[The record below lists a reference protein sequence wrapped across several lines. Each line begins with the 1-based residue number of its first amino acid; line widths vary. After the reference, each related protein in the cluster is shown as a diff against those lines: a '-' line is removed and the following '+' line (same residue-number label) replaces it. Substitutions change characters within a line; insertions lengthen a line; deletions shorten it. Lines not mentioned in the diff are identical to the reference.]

1 MKALH
6 FLRVVCLA
14 VVASAPIVWVQF
26 GADPFLDLI
35 RYGTGSPHDRYSVE
49 LKWGRLGGTEAAQAW
64 LAAADA
70 AVASAPLTTLPVT
83 RAIEVGED
91 VDAVAYALPLK
102 RGQRLVID
110 ISQLESWGAASA
122 GSATPFVDLFE
133 RSESGV
139 RRVAHAA
146 QGSVTLTFDTD
157 RDGTY
162 VIRWQ
167 SPLAADAAAIPVAMK
182 TEPTLLL
189 PVKQANRRSIGSVYG
204 DPRDGGRRDHHGV
217 DIFAK
222 RGTPVV
228 AAAGGI
234 VTRVGTNGL
243 GGKVVWISRP
253 FHGESHYYAHLDEQ
267 LVTVGTRVEEGDVIG
282 LVGNTG
288 NARSTPPHLHF
299 GIYTASGAVDPLPY
313 LAS

>member
-1 MKALH
+1 MKILH

-14 VVASAPIVWVQF
+14 VVAAAPIVWVQF
-26 GADPFLDLI
+26 GADPFTDLV
-35 RYGTGSPHDRYSVE
+35 RYTSGSPHDRYAVA
-49 LKWGRLGGTEAAQAW
+49 LKWGKQGGTTSAQQW
-64 LAAADA
+64 LA
-70 AVASAPLTTLPVT
+70 SAETAIGSAETLAKLPAT
-83 RAIEVGED
+83 RAIDFATGD
-91 VDAVAYALPLK
+91 RAAAYAVTLK
-102 RGQRLVID
+102 RGQRYIVD
-110 ISQLESWGAASA
+110 ASRA
-122 GSATPFVDLFE
+122 GVFVDLFE
-133 RSESGV
+133 RGESGA
-139 RRVAHAA
+139 RRVAHAPE
-146 QGSVTLTFDTD
+146 GSVTMAFEAD

-162 VIRWQ
+162 VVRLQ
-167 SPLAADAAAIPVAMK
+167 PALDVVPETLALEMR
-182 TEPTLLL
+182 TEPTLRV
-189 PVKQANRRSIGSVYG
+189 PVQEASRRNIGSGYG
-204 DPRDGGRRDHHGV
+204 DARDGGRRDHHGV

-282 LVGNTG
+282 RVGNTG

-299 GIYTASGAVDPLPY
+299 GIYASGGAVDPLPY
-313 LAS
+313 IADL